1 MEIVATNSRNMDY
14 RSHSEKEFQVPRR
27 KSRPSEAT
35 VSFDLD
41 RHLTSVPSLESTQA
55 SKCDPLKILIPV
67 TDAVLIIMAIIF
79 ILAMGIV
86 AMVVIMAIIKSHFS
100 TDKGDWS
107 FWTDD

>member
-1 MEIVATNSRNMDY
+1 MDC
-14 RSHSEKEFQVPRR
+14 RSHSEKDIQVPCR

-35 VSFDLD
+35 VSFNLD

-55 SKCDPLKILIPV
+55 TKYDPLKILIPV
-67 TDAVLIIMAIIF
+67 TDAVLIITAIIF

-86 AMVVIMAIIKSHFS
+86 TMVVIMAIIKNHFS
-100 TDKGDWS
+100 SDKGDWS